1 MIRYPAIAL
10 IEISS
15 IATGIFCADAM
26 IKRAPITM
34 MKSGTV
40 HNGKY
45 LILIGGSVAA
55 AEEAYLQ
62 GLALASAELI
72 DHVFLPDVHE
82 QVHEAVFGTRTIC
95 VNDAIGIIETRSA
108 AATIKSTDAAIKGAD
123 IEIVEVR
130 LADHLG
136 GKAFSVVSGKIEDV
150 QMAVDIASEQVT
162 DQKFWINK
170 KVIANLGEDLAKQIN
185 QSTFF
190 KHIDVFQLQEGEI

>member
-95 VNDAIGIIETRSA
+95 VNDAIGII
-108 AATIKSTDAAIKGAD
+108 D
-123 IEIVEVR
+123 
-130 LADHLG
+130 LA
-136 GKAFSVVSGKIEDV
+136 AFSS
-150 QMAVDIASEQVT
+150 
-162 DQKFWINK
+162 
-170 KVIANLGEDLAKQIN
+170 
-185 QSTFF
+185 STFSRV
-190 KHIDVFQLQEGEI
+190 HVFGNAMVSSQLGC